1 MIKIIAGGKKNSPE
15 YNSLIEEYQK
25 RTKKPFEF
33 SFEFY
38 EEEKLAKIL
47 EKWDFSSRDFII
59 LADERGKNLSS
70 PEFSQLL
77 EKQFNSSKD
86 IIIII
91 GGAFGV
97 SEEVRER
104 VDFIWSFSN
113 LVFPHQL
120 ARLLVAEQIYR
131 AQEIARG
138 GKYHHE

>member
-1 MIKIIAGGKKNSPE
+1 MIKIIAGGKKNAPE
-15 YNSLIEEYQK
+15 YETLIGEYQK
-25 RTKKPFEF
+25 RCKKPFDF

-38 EEEKLAKIL
+38 EEEKLAKFL
-47 EKWDFSSRDFII
+47 EKWDFNSRDFII

-77 EKQFNSSKD
+77 EKNFNNSKD

-97 SEEVRER
+97 SEEVREKA
-104 VDFIWSFSN
+104 DFVWSFSN

-120 ARLLVAEQIYR
+120 SRLLVAEQIYR
-131 AQEIARG
+131 AQEISRG

>member
-25 RTKKPFEF
+25 RVKKPFDF

-38 EEEKLAKIL
+38 EEEKLEKIL

-59 LADERGKNLSS
+59 LTDERGKNLSS
-70 PEFSQLL
+70 PEFSWLL
-77 EKQFNSSKD
+77 EKNFNNSKN
-86 IIIII
+86 IVIII

-97 SEEVRER
+97 SEEVRKKA
-104 VDFIWSFSN
+104 DFVWSFSN

-131 AQEIARG
+131 AQEISRG